1 MISHSE
7 STGQNPQDLIN
18 VSEEECFNE
27 VCALLERDVIEALR
41 VANSTLRSKKYFQ
54 NLLEKGLATANA
66 SEIEIW
72 LKYLIPRLGFRYV
85 VNVLEK
91 KVVQQPQQVKNA
103 SYWLPKFAKSTNG
116 KELKL
121 LENLEKKMLGE
132 EYKTGTSSGKAYKLI
147 LRIKSTNEYAVFGGY
162 QLGSHGSGIIA
173 EILDAQ
179 TFYPTGGVKLV
190 SPGELEILDPQ
201 PYED

>member
-7 STGQNPQDLIN
+7 STEQSPQDLRHL
-18 VSEEECFNE
+18 SEEERFNE
-27 VCALLERDVIEALR
+27 VCALLERDIVKALR

-54 NLLEKGLATANA
+54 NLLERGLATANA
-66 SEIEIW
+66 SEVETW
-72 LKYLIPRLGFRYV
+72 LKYLVPRLGFRYV

-91 KVVQQPQQVKNA
+91 KINEQPQQVKNA
-103 SYWLPKFAKSTNG
+103 SYWLPKFAKSKNE
-116 KELKL
+116 KESKL
-121 LENLEKKMLGE
+121 LKNLEKKMLGE
-132 EYKTGTSSGKAYKLI
+132 EYKTIASSGKSYKLI

-162 QLGSHGSGIIA
+162 QLGSRGAGVIA
-173 EILDAQ
+173 EILDPQ

-201 PYED
+201 PYDD